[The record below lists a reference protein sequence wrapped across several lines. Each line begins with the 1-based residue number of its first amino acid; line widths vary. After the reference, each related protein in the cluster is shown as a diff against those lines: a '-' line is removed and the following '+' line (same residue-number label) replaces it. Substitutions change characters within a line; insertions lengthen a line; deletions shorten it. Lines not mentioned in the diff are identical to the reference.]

1 MNYRQLGNTDIQI
14 SEIGLGTMSLP
25 LDQKK
30 ATAIVDAALEKGVNY
45 FDTADLYK
53 YGEIEELLSKI
64 IKGRR
69 DDFILASKGGNH
81 WEKGKDDWFW
91 DPSKAY
97 IKEACKASLQ
107 RLGTD
112 YLDVYQLH
120 GGTIDDPIDETIE
133 AFQELQQ
140 EGLIREWGISSI
152 RPNVIKRYADAGIS
166 SVMMQYSLLDRRP
179 EEAMLDFLHSLG
191 ISVIVRGPVAKGMLS
206 AKAEEKVPENGYLGH
221 TRAKVMR
228 AAEKVQQTRGREAA
242 AQTAIQY
249 VLKHPAVT
257 SVVAGAST
265 PQQVF
270 ENIGASELE
279 PLTDEEH
286 ARLQGSIQAEI
297 YQQHRN

>member
-1 MNYRQLGNTDIQI
+1 MRYRQLGKTGIEL
-14 SEIGLGTMSLP
+14 SEISLGTMSLP

-53 YGEIEELLSKI
+53 YGEIEEMLGKI

-81 WEKGKDDWFW
+81 WEKGKDNWFW

-97 IKEACKASLQ
+97 IKEACKASLG
-107 RLGTD
+107 RLGID

-120 GGTIDDPIDETIE
+120 GGTIEDPIDETVE

-140 EGLIREWGISSI
+140 DGYIREWGISSI
-152 RPNVIKRYADAGIS
+152 RPNVIKRYAGAGIS

-179 EEAMLDFLHSLG
+179 EEEILDFLYDQG

-206 AKAEEKVPENGYLGH
+206 MKAEEKVPENGFLGH

-228 AAEKVQQTRGREAA
+228 AAEKVQQIRGVEAA

-257 SVVAGAST
+257 SVTTGAST

-270 ENIGASELE
+270 ENIGASELK
-279 PLTDEEH
+279 PLTEKEYE
-286 ARLQGSIQAEI
+286 RLQNSIPAEV
-297 YQQHRN
+297 YEQHRV

>member
-1 MNYRQLGNTDIQI
+1 MQYRQLGKTGIQL

-53 YGEIEELLSKI
+53 YGEIEEMLGKV

-97 IKEACKASLQ
+97 IKEACKASLS
-107 RLGTD
+107 RLGID
-112 YLDVYQLH
+112 YLDIYQLH
-120 GGTIDDPIDETIE
+120 GGTIEDPIDETVE

-140 EGLIREWGISSI
+140 DGYIREWGISSI
-152 RPNVIKRYADAGIS
+152 RPNVIKRYAGTGIS

-179 EEAMLDFLHSLG
+179 EEELLDFLYEKDV
-191 ISVIVRGPVAKGMLS
+191 SVIVRGPVAKGMLS
-206 AKAEEKVPENGYLGH
+206 MKAAEKVPANGFLGH
-221 TRAKVMR
+221 TREKVMH
-228 AAEKVQQTRGREAA
+228 AAERVQQIRGMEAA

-257 SVVAGAST
+257 SVTAGAST
-265 PQQVF
+265 PQQVL
-270 ENIGASELE
+270 ENIGASELD
-279 PLTDEEH
+279 PLTDKEYE
-286 ARLQGSIQAEI
+286 RLQNSIPAEV
-297 YQQHRN
+297 YEQHRV

>member
-1 MNYRQLGNTDIQI
+1 MKYRQLGKTDIQL

-53 YGEIEELLSKI
+53 YGEIEEMLGKI

-81 WEKGKDDWFW
+81 WKQGKDDWFW

-97 IKEACKASLQ
+97 IKEACKASLG

-120 GGTIDDPIDETIE
+120 GGTIEDPIDETVE

-140 EGLIREWGISSI
+140 EGYIREWGISSI
-152 RPNVIKRYADAGIS
+152 RPNVIKRYAGAGIS

-179 EEAMLDFLHSLG
+179 EEEMLDFLYEKDIG
-191 ISVIVRGPVAKGMLS
+191 VIIRGPVAKGMLS
-206 AKAEEKVPENGYLGH
+206 MKAEEKVPANGYLGH
-221 TRAKVMR
+221 TRAKIMR
-228 AAEKVQQTRGREAA
+228 AAEKVQQIRGMEAA

-257 SVVAGAST
+257 SVTAGAST
-265 PQQVF
+265 PQQVL

-279 PLTDEEH
+279 PLTEKEYE
-286 ARLQGSIQAEI
+286 RLQNSIPAEV
-297 YQQHRN
+297 YEQHRV